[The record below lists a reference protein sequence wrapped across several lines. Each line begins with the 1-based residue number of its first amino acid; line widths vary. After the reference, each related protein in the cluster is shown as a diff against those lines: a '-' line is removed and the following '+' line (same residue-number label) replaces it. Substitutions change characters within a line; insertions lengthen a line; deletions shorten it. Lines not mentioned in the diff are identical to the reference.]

1 MKLSS
6 ELKPR
11 TGETKIDWMCRVMR
25 DDSFMNKH
33 IGEVVKQIH
42 KKGAPVWRA
51 DRKGIYCLNADG
63 SKQYVKTY

>member
-1 MKLSS
+1 MKLNP

-11 TGETKIDWMCRVMR
+11 TGETQIAWMYRVMR

-33 IGEVVKQIH
+33 VDEVVKQMH
-42 KKGAPVWRA
+42 KKGVAVWRA

-63 SKQYVKTY
+63 TRKYVKTY